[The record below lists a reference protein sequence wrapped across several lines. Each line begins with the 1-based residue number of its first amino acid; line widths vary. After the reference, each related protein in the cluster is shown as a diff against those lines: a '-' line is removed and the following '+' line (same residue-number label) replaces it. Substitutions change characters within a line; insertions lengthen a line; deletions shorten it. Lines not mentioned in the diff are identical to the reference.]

1 VVPASI
7 TSMTSSLL
15 SIKRCIRVVSRADE
29 RLLTL
34 DRLPERAFNIKAL
47 LLMLLE
53 DGNRLA
59 TPLIDGLPFK
69 VTDEF
74 KMLFVIILEK

>member
-1 VVPASI
+1 
-7 TSMTSSLL
+7 
-15 SIKRCIRVVSRADE
+15 VVSRADE